1 MSLIPGCRIE
11 ALYGFP
17 GSGQIG
23 MLLYGV
29 GMFKEKGIG
38 ILFVMIFT
46 IIGILSIVNKDYF
59 YLSFSLLTIGFILSN
74 VILKDYKSKSRDS
87 IIQVLMIISLFAMK
101 ILKIENAKLSIVMCI
116 VISLLYIY
124 ILMNQM
130 KIWRK

>member
-101 ILKIENAKLSIVMCI
+101 VLKIENVKLSIVMCI

-124 ILMNQM
+124 ILMNQI

>member
-1 MSLIPGCRIE
+1 MECYFMRE
-11 ALYGFP
+11 
-17 GSGQIG
+17 
-23 MLLYGV
+23 

-101 ILKIENAKLSIVMCI
+101 VLKIENAKLSIVMCI

-124 ILMNQM
+124 ILMNQI

>member
-1 MSLIPGCRIE
+1 
-11 ALYGFP
+11 
-17 GSGQIG
+17 

-101 ILKIENAKLSIVMCI
+101 IENVKLSIVMCI

-124 ILMNQM
+124 ILMNQI

>member
-124 ILMNQM
+124 ILMNQI

>member
-1 MSLIPGCRIE
+1 MECYFMRE
-11 ALYGFP
+11 
-17 GSGQIG
+17 
-23 MLLYGV
+23 
-29 GMFKEKGIG
+29 GMFKEKGIW
-38 ILFVMIFT
+38 ILCMMIFT

-59 YLSFSLLTIGFILSN
+59 YLPFSLLTIGFILSN

-124 ILMNQM
+124 ILMNQI

>member
-1 MSLIPGCRIE
+1 MKLFTDSL
-11 ALYGFP
+11 
-17 GSGQIG
+17 
-23 MLLYGV
+23 GV
-29 GMFKEKGIG
+29 VKLECYFMGEGMFKEKGIW
-38 ILFVMIFT
+38 ILCMMIFT

-101 ILKIENAKLSIVMCI
+101 VLKIENVKLSIVMCI

-124 ILMNQM
+124 ILMNQI